1 MPCTKKFP
9 ARPVSLMRATVLR
22 AALALAAVLAV
33 SSAAPLLQAQ
43 TFTVVHSF
51 NGKDGGW
58 PLNSLIQASDGN
70 LYGTTNQG
78 GGAGNG
84 GGTVFK
90 ITPSGALT
98 TLYVFC
104 SKPGCA
110 DGQEPSGVIEGRDG
124 NFYGTTYNGGINN
137 YGTVFKMSPSGALTT
152 LHTFS
157 FESGG
162 YFPLGGLIE
171 GTDGNFYGTTTVG
184 GATAQEDWGVVY
196 KITSAGE
203 FTLLYSF
210 LFSDGEVPSS
220 SLLQASDGNLY
231 GTTWGGGLNGG
242 GVIFK
247 ITTSGTFSTLYSF
260 CAQTNC
266 ADGDGP
272 NGGALIQ
279 ATDGN
284 LYGVTNSGGINSPKC
299 TYGCGTVFKITLGG
313 ALTTLYSFCSQPGCT
328 DGAKPYAALVQ
339 GSDGKLYGTT
349 VNGGPANDGA
359 TFQITMDGAFAPIY
373 DFCLQAG
380 CPDGQLLYPGLTQ
393 HTNGRLYGAAYHG
406 GAYSRNGTLYKLSV
420 GLKPFVKTQPTSGK
434 VGTTVRILGTSL
446 TGATSV
452 RFNGTP
458 ATFTVVAGSLIT
470 ATVPAGAT
478 SGEVQVVTS
487 SGKILSS
494 NVTFQV
500 NP

>member
-1 MPCTKKFP
+1 MPTTQFP
-9 ARPVSLMRATVLR
+9 VRSISRMRAPALR
-22 AALALAAVLAV
+22 AALALATVLAI
-33 SSAAPLLQAQ
+33 SLTAQPLQAQ

-51 NGKDGGW
+51 DGKDGGW
-58 PLNSLIQASDGN
+58 PLNGLIQASDGN

-78 GGAGNG
+78 GGAAGNG

-104 SKPGCA
+104 SKPNCA

-137 YGTVFKMSPSGALTT
+137 YGTVFKMTPSGALTT
-152 LHTFS
+152 LHLFS

-162 YFPLGGLIE
+162 YFPLGGVIE
-171 GTDGNFYGTTTVG
+171 GADGNFYGTTTVG

-210 LFSDGEVPSS
+210 SFSDGDIPSS
-220 SLLQASDGNLY
+220 SLLQASDGSLY
-231 GTTWGGGLNGG
+231 GTTWGGGLNGLG
-242 GVIFK
+242 IIFK
-247 ITTSGTFSTLYSF
+247 ITPSGAFSTLYSF

-266 ADGDGP
+266 ADGELP
-272 NGGALIQ
+272 VGGALIQ

-284 LYGVTNSGGINSPKC
+284 LYGVTNSGGISSR
-299 TYGCGTVFKITLGG
+299 GTVFKITLGG
-313 ALTTLYSFCSQPGCT
+313 ALTTLYSFCSQTGCA

-339 GSDGKLYGTT
+339 GSDGNLYGTT
-349 VNGGPANDGA
+349 VDGGPANDGA

-380 CPDGQLLYPGLTQ
+380 CPDGQLLYAGLAQ

-406 GAYSRNGTLYKLSV
+406 GAYSRNGTIYKLSV

-434 VGTTVRILGTSL
+434 VGTTVKILGTSL

-494 NVTFQV
+494 NVSFQV